1 MEIEINY
8 LDRKFNFV
16 VINAKKKVRGD
27 SIQALLAC
35 VEKSPM
41 KIKSISLSGQTKSY
55 TFVRQIYLLINMLK
69 SLSQANL
76 FIDGRKINKPAFP
89 DYAA

>member
-1 MEIEINY
+1 
-8 LDRKFNFV
+8 
-16 VINAKKKVRGD
+16 
-27 SIQALLAC
+27 
-35 VEKSPM
+35 M